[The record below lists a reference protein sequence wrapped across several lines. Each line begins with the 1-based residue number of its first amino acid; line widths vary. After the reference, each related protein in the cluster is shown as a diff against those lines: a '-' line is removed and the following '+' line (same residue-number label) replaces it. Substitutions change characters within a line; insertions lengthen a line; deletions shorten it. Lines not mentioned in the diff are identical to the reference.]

1 MSYKNIKFSASIMC
15 ADWLNLKNQL
25 QELKDNEVDFI
36 HYDILD
42 GIYAP
47 DFTMGSSII
56 NSIKKNTN
64 FQSQY
69 HLMVDEPMRIFEN
82 FKLKK
87 SDIFTIHQETS
98 KNLHKDLVQIK
109 GHSKVSVAL
118 APATPLEHLEY
129 ILDEI
134 DDVLIL
140 TVNPGFM
147 SQKLI
152 PQITKKIEK
161 LKKIIEDNSLN
172 ISITVDGNVNIDTIP
187 AFVKAGSDILV
198 LGSSGLFKDDVSI
211 TDCISEIKETID
223 KIK

>member
-15 ADWLNLKNQL
+15 ADWINLKNQL
-25 QELKDNEVDFI
+25 DELKENDVDYI

-42 GIYAP
+42 GNYAP

-64 FQSQY
+64 LKSHY
-69 HLMVDEPMRIFEN
+69 HLMVEEPMRIFEN
-82 FKLKK
+82 FNLKK
-87 SDIFTIHQETS
+87 NDIFTIHQETS
-98 KNLHKDLVQIK
+98 KNLHKDLVEIK
-109 GHSKVSVAL
+109 KNCKVAVAL

-147 SQKLI
+147 SQKMI

-161 LKKIIEDNSLN
+161 LKKLIENNNLD
-172 ISITVDGNVNIDTIP
+172 ISITVDGNVNTQTMSDFIN
-187 AFVKAGSDILV
+187 AGSDILV
-198 LGSSGLFKDDVSI
+198 LGSSGLFKEEKSI
-211 TDCISEIKETID
+211 SRCMDEIKNTID